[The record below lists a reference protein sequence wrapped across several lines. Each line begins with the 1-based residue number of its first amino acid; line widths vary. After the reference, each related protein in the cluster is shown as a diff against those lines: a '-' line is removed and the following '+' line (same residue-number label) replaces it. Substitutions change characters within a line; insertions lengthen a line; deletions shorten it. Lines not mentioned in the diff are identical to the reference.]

1 MNNIYDSIIIGAGIS
16 GMTAAIY
23 LKRYNL
29 NVLIIEKE
37 IPGGQIAKASLIENY
52 PGIKKTDGITLST
65 NLLEQIESLNLKI
78 NYEEVKEIK
87 EENNIKIVKT
97 NNNEYKTKSII
108 IATGRRPKS
117 LNIGE
122 EKYIGKGLSY
132 CATCDGMFYKDKE
145 VIIVGG
151 GNSALEESLYLSD
164 ICKKVTILNRSDK
177 LKADNILIHK
187 VQERKNIEII
197 YKEEIKEIKEEN
209 DKIIGI
215 ITKNNNELSCEGI
228 FVYIGLIPNTNFI
241 KEINMENGYIL
252 INNNQETNIKGI
264 YAIGDVTK
272 KSLYQLITAASD
284 GAIAANHIKNN
295 TKE

>member
-29 NVLIIEKE
+29 NVLLIEKE
-37 IPGGQIAKASLIENY
+37 IPGGQISKASIIENY
-52 PGIKKTDGITLST
+52 PGIEKIDGITLST
-65 NLLEQIESLNLKI
+65 NLLKQIENLKLKL

-97 NNNEYKTKSII
+97 EKNEYKTKSII

-132 CATCDGMFYKDKE
+132 CATCDGMLYKDKN
-145 VIIVGG
+145 VIVVGG

-164 ICKKVTILNRSDK
+164 ICKKVTILNRSNK
-177 LKADNILIHK
+177 LKADEILVNK
-187 VQERKNIEII
+187 VQTKENIEIL
-197 YKEEIKEIKEEN
+197 YNEEIRNIKEEN

-215 ITKNNNELSCEGI
+215 ITNNNKEIICDGI
-228 FVYIGLIPNTNFI
+228 FVYIGLTPNTEFLTEI
-241 KEINMENGYIL
+241 QKENEYIL
-252 INNNQETNIKGI
+252 VNKNQETNIKGI
-264 YAIGDVTK
+264 YAVGDVTK
-272 KSLYQLITAASD
+272 KQLYQLVTAASD
-284 GAIAANHIKNN
+284 GAIAANHIKNSIQ
-295 TKE
+295 

>member
-37 IPGGQIAKASLIENY
+37 IPGGQISKASIIENY
-52 PGIKKTDGITLST
+52 PGIEKIDGITLST
-65 NLLEQIESLNLKI
+65 NLLKQIENLELKL

-87 EENNIKIVKT
+87 EENNIKIIKT
-97 NNNEYKTKSII
+97 EKNEYKTKSVI

-132 CATCDGMFYKDKE
+132 CATCDGMFYKNKQ
-145 VIIVGG
+145 VIVVGG

-177 LKADNILIHK
+177 LKADEILVNK
-187 VQERKNIEII
+187 VQTKENIEIL
-197 YKEEIKEIKEEN
+197 YNEEIKNIQEEN

-215 ITKNNNELSCEGI
+215 ITKNDKEIICDGI
-228 FVYIGLIPNTNFI
+228 FVYIGLTPNTEFL
-241 KEINMENGYIL
+241 KEIQKEKEYIL
-252 INNNQETNIKGI
+252 VNSNQETNIKGI

-272 KSLYQLITAASD
+272 KQLYQLVTAASD

-295 TKE
+295 I

>member
-37 IPGGQIAKASLIENY
+37 IPGGQISKASIIENY
-52 PGIKKTDGITLST
+52 PGIEKIDGITLST
-65 NLLEQIESLNLKI
+65 NLLKQIENLKLKL

-97 NNNEYKTKSII
+97 EKNEYKTKSII

-132 CATCDGMFYKDKE
+132 CATCDGMLYKDKN
-145 VIIVGG
+145 VIVVGG

-164 ICKKVTILNRSDK
+164 ICKKVTILNRSNK
-177 LKADNILIHK
+177 LKADEILVNK
-187 VQERKNIEII
+187 VQTKENIEIL
-197 YKEEIKEIKEEN
+197 YNEEIRNIKEEN

-215 ITKNNNELSCEGI
+215 ITKSNKEIICDGI
-228 FVYIGLIPNTNFI
+228 FVYIGLTPNTEFLTEI
-241 KEINMENGYIL
+241 QKENEYIL
-252 INNNQETNIKGI
+252 VNKNQETNIKGI
-264 YAIGDVTK
+264 YAVGDVTK
-272 KSLYQLITAASD
+272 KQLYQLVTAASD
-284 GAIAANHIKNN
+284 GAIAANHIKNSIQ
-295 TKE
+295 

>member
-37 IPGGQIAKASLIENY
+37 IPGGQISKASLIENY
-52 PGIKKTDGITLST
+52 PGIKSTDGITFST
-65 NLLEQIESLNLKI
+65 NLLNQIENLDLKI
-78 NYEEVKEIK
+78 NYEEVIEIK
-87 EENNIKIVKT
+87 EEKDIKIVT
-97 NNNEYKTKSII
+97 TDNNEYKAKTII
-108 IATGRRPKS
+108 IATGRRPRP

-164 ICKKVTILNRSDK
+164 ICKKVIILNRSDK
-177 LKADNILIHK
+177 LKADKILLEK
-187 VQERKNIEII
+187 VQKRNNIEIL
-197 YKEEIKEIKEEN
+197 YNEEIKEIKEEN

-215 ITKNNNELSCEGI
+215 ITKNNKEIKCEGI
-228 FVYIGLIPNTNFI
+228 FVYIGLIPNAEKL
-241 KEINMENGYIL
+241 KEIKTENGYIL
-252 INNNQETNIKGI
+252 VNNEQETNLKGI
-264 YAIGDVTK
+264 YAVGDVTK
-272 KSLYQLITAASD
+272 KSLYQLVTAASD

-295 TKE
+295 IEE

>member
-37 IPGGQIAKASLIENY
+37 IPGGQISKASIIENY
-52 PGIKKTDGITLST
+52 PGIEKIDGITLST
-65 NLLEQIESLNLKI
+65 NLLKQIENLELKL

-87 EENNIKIVKT
+87 EENNIKIIKT
-97 NNNEYKTKSII
+97 EKNEYKTKSVI

-132 CATCDGMFYKDKE
+132 CATCDGMFYKNKQ
-145 VIIVGG
+145 VIVVGG

-177 LKADNILIHK
+177 LKADEILVNK
-187 VQERKNIEII
+187 VQTKENIEIL
-197 YKEEIKEIKEEN
+197 YNEEIKNIQEEN

-215 ITKNNNELSCEGI
+215 ITKNDKEIICDGI
-228 FVYIGLIPNTNFI
+228 FVYIGLTPNTEFL
-241 KEINMENGYIL
+241 KEIQKENEYIL
-252 INNNQETNIKGI
+252 VNSNQETNIKGI
-264 YAIGDVTK
+264 YAVGDVTK
-272 KSLYQLITAASD
+272 KQLYQLVTAASD

-295 TKE
+295 I

>member
-37 IPGGQIAKASLIENY
+37 IPGGQISKASIIENY
-52 PGIKKTDGITLST
+52 PGIEKIDGITLST
-65 NLLEQIESLNLKI
+65 NLLKQIENLKLKL

-97 NNNEYKTKSII
+97 EKNEYKTKSII

-132 CATCDGMFYKDKE
+132 CATCDGMFYKDKQ
-145 VIIVGG
+145 VIVVGG

-177 LKADNILIHK
+177 LKADEILVNK
-187 VQERKNIEII
+187 VQTKENIEIL
-197 YKEEIKEIKEEN
+197 YNEEIKNIKEEN
-209 DKIIGI
+209 ETIIGI
-215 ITKNNNELSCEGI
+215 ITKNDKEIICDGI
-228 FVYIGLIPNTNFI
+228 FIYIGLTPNTEFL
-241 KEINMENGYIL
+241 KEIQKENEYIL
-252 INNNQETNIKGI
+252 VNNNQETNIKGI
-264 YAIGDVTK
+264 YAVGDVTK
-272 KSLYQLITAASD
+272 KQLYQLVTAASD

-295 TKE
+295 I

>member
-37 IPGGQIAKASLIENY
+37 IPGGQISKASIIENY
-52 PGIKKTDGITLST
+52 PGIEKIDGITLST
-65 NLLEQIESLNLKI
+65 NLLKQIENLKLKL

-97 NNNEYKTKSII
+97 EKNEYKTKSII

-132 CATCDGMFYKDKE
+132 CATCDGMLYKDKN
-145 VIIVGG
+145 VIVVGG

-164 ICKKVTILNRSDK
+164 ICKKVTILNRSNK
-177 LKADNILIHK
+177 LKADEILVNK
-187 VQERKNIEII
+187 VQTKENIEIL
-197 YKEEIKEIKEEN
+197 YNEEIRNIKEEN

-215 ITKNNNELSCEGI
+215 ITNNNKEIICDGI
-228 FVYIGLIPNTNFI
+228 FVYIGLTPNTEFLTEI
-241 KEINMENGYIL
+241 QKENEYIL
-252 INNNQETNIKGI
+252 VNKNQETNIKGI
-264 YAIGDVTK
+264 YAVGDVTK
-272 KSLYQLITAASD
+272 KQLYQLVTAASD
-284 GAIAANHIKNN
+284 GAIAANHIKNSIQ
-295 TKE
+295 

>member
-37 IPGGQIAKASLIENY
+37 IPGGQISKASIIENY
-52 PGIKKTDGITLST
+52 PGIEKIDGITLST
-65 NLLEQIESLNLKI
+65 NLLKQIENLKLKL

-97 NNNEYKTKSII
+97 EKNEYKTKSII

-122 EKYIGKGLSY
+122 EEYIGKGLSY
-132 CATCDGMFYKDKE
+132 CATCDGMLYKDKN
-145 VIIVGG
+145 VIVVGG

-164 ICKKVTILNRSDK
+164 ICKKVTILNRSNK
-177 LKADNILIHK
+177 LKADEILVNK
-187 VQERKNIEII
+187 VQTKENIEIL
-197 YKEEIKEIKEEN
+197 YNEEIRNIKEEN

-215 ITKNNNELSCEGI
+215 ITKSNKEIICDGI
-228 FVYIGLIPNTNFI
+228 FVYIGLTPNTEFLTEI
-241 KEINMENGYIL
+241 QKENEYIL
-252 INNNQETNIKGI
+252 VNKNQETNIKGI
-264 YAIGDVTK
+264 YAVGDVTK
-272 KSLYQLITAASD
+272 KQLYQLVTSASD
-284 GAIAANHIKNN
+284 GAIAANHIKNSIQ
-295 TKE
+295 